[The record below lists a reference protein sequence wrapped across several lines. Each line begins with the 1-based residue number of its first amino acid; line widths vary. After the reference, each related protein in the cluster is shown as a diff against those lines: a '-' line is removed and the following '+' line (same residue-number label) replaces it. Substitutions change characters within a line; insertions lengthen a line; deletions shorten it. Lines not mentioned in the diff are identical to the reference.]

1 MARVLRWLAI
11 CAFAAVPFI
20 LVLGRPHRLGCEPPV
35 TRICDPVIIN
45 QSWTVPTALA
55 CIALGI
61 LLLLLAAV
69 GSREDSDE

>member
-11 CAFAAVPFI
+11 CAFAAMPLA
-20 LVLGRPHRLGCEPPV
+20 LVLGRPHRFGCEPPV
-35 TRICDPVIIN
+35 TGICDQRIIN
-45 QSWTVPTALA
+45 QSWTMPTALA